1 MEDFITY
8 DDVEVYSSEIVEELP
23 EVEQTEVSETSAAAT
38 VSNPDALTNDV
49 FNQGVQDIVNSVNPD
64 AVQNDVYRDYGVGFA
79 LGDVDLPEYV
89 TKYQVNGV
97 DIYFPTDY
105 AEDVFVVDGML
116 VNLGANYTVGAQI
129 DGYDVSNYLSSEIT
143 IPTYHSSTW
152 YQYMQNYGQ
161 PYRVVDR
168 YVSNYGSISSS
179 TRDSVSL
186 EFSGSPGWA
195 GFTFEKVSLLLIL
208 SMLFI
213 MFVFRKGSK

>member
-23 EVEQTEVSETSAAAT
+23 EVEQTEVPETSAAAT

-105 AEDVFVVDGML
+105 ADDVFVVDGML

-195 GFTFEKVSLLLIL
+195 GFTFEKVSLLLIVII
-208 SMLFI
+208 LFI
-213 MFVFRKGSK
+213 TFVFRKGR